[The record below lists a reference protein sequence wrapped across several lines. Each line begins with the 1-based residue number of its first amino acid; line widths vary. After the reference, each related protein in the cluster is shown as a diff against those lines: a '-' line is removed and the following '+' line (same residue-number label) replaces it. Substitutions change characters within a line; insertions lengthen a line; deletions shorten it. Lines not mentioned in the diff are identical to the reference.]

1 MAVTHTS
8 RWWSSNHGRS
18 STVAAEV
25 EGADVVEEDVVA
37 GDGAVLEEAA
47 EDEAVG
53 MVMVTEG
60 AGADIKIR
68 RSKR

>member
-1 MAVTHTS
+1 M
-8 RWWSSNHGRS
+8 
-18 STVAAEV
+18 